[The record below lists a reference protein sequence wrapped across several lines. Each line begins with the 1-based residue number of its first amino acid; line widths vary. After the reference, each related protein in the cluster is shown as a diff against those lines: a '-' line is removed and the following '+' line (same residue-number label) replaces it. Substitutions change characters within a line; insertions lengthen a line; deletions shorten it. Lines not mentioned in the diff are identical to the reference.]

1 MQLPALFRTTVF
13 QLALVYMAL
22 FAVSVVALFTFIYWS
37 TVGYLER
44 QTNEIIE
51 AEIRGLAEQAE
62 RRGLVGLID
71 VIQDRVRRDT
81 ENRSAYLLV
90 DAGLRRI
97 AGNVSR
103 WPPEFDRSGEW
114 VDFLTPAP
122 DGEYVPVRAL
132 VLGVGPGFRLMVGRD
147 IRELERIN
155 EVFRRASLWG
165 LSLTIGLSL
174 IGGLLIG
181 WSAQR
186 RVAQINRTTRQ
197 IVAGNLSQ
205 RVPVRGVRDEH
216 DELAENVNA
225 MLDQIEKLM
234 AGLRHVGDSV
244 AHDLRGPLTRLRA
257 RLETLAGEAQP
268 SREGLGEC
276 VAQADA
282 LLATFNA
289 LLRIA
294 RIESGAYRSAFATVD
309 LGRIAADMCELYQA
323 AAEERHIELRC
334 EHSAPAPVLGDRELL
349 AQALTNLLDNAVKH
363 TPPGGRIDV
372 RVARNAGAPI
382 MYTLTVADT
391 GPGIPAHERER
402 VLERFTRLDQSR
414 SLPGNGLGLALV
426 KAVAEQHDGRLSL
439 RDNAPGLV
447 VELEVPAKGSPEA
460 AEARA
465 RGDGTGGLGL
475 R

>member
-1 MQLPALFRTTVF
+1 MQLPVLFRTTVF

-22 FAVSVVALFTFIYWS
+22 FGVSVVALFTFIYWS

-81 ENRSAYLLV
+81 DNRSAYLLV
-90 DAGLRRI
+90 DAGLRPI
-97 AGNVSR
+97 AGNVGR
-103 WPPEFDRSGEW
+103 WPREFDRSGEW
-114 VDFLTPAP
+114 VDFVTPAQ
-122 DGEYVPVRAL
+122 DGEYIPVRAL

-165 LSLTIGLSL
+165 LSLTMGLSL

-197 IVAGNLSQ
+197 IVAGNLGQ

-234 AGLRHVGDSV
+234 VGLRHVGDSV

-257 RLETLAGEAQP
+257 RLETLASEPQP
-268 SREGLGEC
+268 SPEGLEEC

-309 LGRIAADMCELYQA
+309 LGRIAADVCELYQA
-323 AAEERHIELRC
+323 AAEERHIELQC
-334 EHSAPAPVLGDRELL
+334 EHPSAAPVLGDRELL

-363 TPPGGRIDV
+363 TPAGGRIEV
-372 RVARNAGAPI
+372 RVTRSARLPEANI
-382 MYTLTVADT
+382 LTVADT
-391 GPGIPAHERER
+391 GPGIPPHERER

-426 KAVAEQHDGRLSL
+426 KAVAEQHDGRLTL
-439 RDNAPGLV
+439 TDNAPGLI
-447 VELEVPAKGSPEA
+447 VELELPAQRPPA
-460 AEARA
+460 AVAGA
-465 RGDGTGGLGL
+465 SHS
-475 R
+475 